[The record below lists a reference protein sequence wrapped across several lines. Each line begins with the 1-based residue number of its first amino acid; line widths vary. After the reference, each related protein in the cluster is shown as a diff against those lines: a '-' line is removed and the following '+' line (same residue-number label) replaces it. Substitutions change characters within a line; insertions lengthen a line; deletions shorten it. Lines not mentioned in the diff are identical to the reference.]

1 MNGNALR
8 KGGMVTLLLALCIM
22 ARAQQPPLHQVQ
34 AVVGGLRSPEQA
46 AYAQEHLRAV
56 AGVRVA
62 RVDHNTRNLMLQVD
76 PACGMN
82 ADDLGA
88 LLQPLGLG
96 IRCFSRRP
104 VGPGAFHHLDPR
116 TCGQPPLE
124 TR

>member
-1 MNGNALR
+1 MIVNALR
-8 KGGMVTLLLALCIM
+8 KGGMATLLLVLCLT

-34 AVVGGLRSPEQA
+34 AVVDGLRSPEQA
-46 AYAQEHLRAV
+46 AYAQEHLHAV

>member
-1 MNGNALR
+1 VLR
-8 KGGMVTLLLALCIM
+8 RRCPLVEVILAPTLVQGAEAPAQIV
-22 ARAQQPPLHQVQ
+22 RA
-34 AVVGGLRSPEQA
+34 
-46 AYAQEHLRAV
+46 LRAV

>member
-1 MNGNALR
+1 MIGNALR
-8 KGGMVTLLLALCIM
+8 KGGMATLLLALCLM
-22 ARAQQPPLHQVQ
+22 ARAQLPPLHQVQ
-34 AVVGGLRSPEQA
+34 AVVDGLRSPEQA

-76 PACGMN
+76 AACGIN

-88 LLQPLGLG
+88 VLQPLGLG
-96 IRCFSRRP
+96 IRCFGRRP
-104 VGPGAFHHLDPR
+104 IGPGAFHHLDPR
-116 TCGQPPLE
+116 TCDRPTLE